1 MTDIPPEIV
10 EALVVLLTA
19 LASYMAY
26 RTRTN
31 TGSIKAIEEK
41 VEQQIQTTAIIDTT
55 SVTSQWSNAAKEAMD
70 KAIPPASEII
80 KVDDGPGYHIVYWR
94 VKK

>member
-10 EALVVLLTA
+10 EALVVLLTT
-19 LASYMAY
+19 LTSYMAY

-55 SVTSQWSNAAKEAMD
+55 SVTSMWSNAAKEALD

-94 VKK
+94 IKK